1 MAGVEGARWNAPEGP
16 GSDLEERSDHPVVHV
31 SHHDALAYCAWAGAR
46 LLTEAEWE
54 YAARGGSAG
63 RRYPWGDEIAPA
75 GQRTHEHLAGRLPR
89 VSTRPGGRTGTVPV
103 DSYDPN
109 GFGLYNTSGNVWEWC
124 AEAFTVPSENS
135 AGDPGQRVIR
145 GGSYLCH
152 ASYCNRYRVAARSK
166 NTPDSSTGHGGF
178 RCAWDVGRG
187 DRTRVALPPV
197 TATLIWILVGLA
209 AIGLYLSWTA
219 GRLDR
224 LHARIDAARAA
235 LDAQLLRRASVAQ
248 ELATSGVLDP
258 AASIVLYEAA
268 HAARQA
274 EEEQREVAESEL
286 SQALR
291 AVFGEVQQVEA
302 VREAPGGDAA
312 ATELA
317 QAVRRVPMARR
328 FHNDA
333 VRAAR
338 ALRRHRKVRWFR
350 LAGHAPFPMAFEM
363 DDEPPIALAD
373 RPTT

>member
-1 MAGVEGARWNAPEGP
+1 M
-16 GSDLEERSDHPVVHV
+16 
-31 SHHDALAYCAWAGAR
+31 
-46 LLTEAEWE
+46 
-54 YAARGGSAG
+54 
-63 RRYPWGDEIAPA
+63 
-75 GQRTHEHLAGRLPR
+75 
-89 VSTRPGGRTGTVPV
+89 
-103 DSYDPN
+103 
-109 GFGLYNTSGNVWEWC
+109 
-124 AEAFTVPSENS
+124 
-135 AGDPGQRVIR
+135 
-145 GGSYLCH
+145 
-152 ASYCNRYRVAARSK
+152 
-166 NTPDSSTGHGGF
+166 
-178 RCAWDVGRG
+178 
-187 DRTRVALPPV
+187 
-197 TATLIWILVGLA
+197 TATLIWILVALV

-291 AVFGEVQQVEA
+291 AVFGETQQVEA
-302 VREAPGGDAA
+302 VREVPGGEEAA
-312 ATELA
+312 GELA

-363 DDEPPIALAD
+363 DDEPPTALAD